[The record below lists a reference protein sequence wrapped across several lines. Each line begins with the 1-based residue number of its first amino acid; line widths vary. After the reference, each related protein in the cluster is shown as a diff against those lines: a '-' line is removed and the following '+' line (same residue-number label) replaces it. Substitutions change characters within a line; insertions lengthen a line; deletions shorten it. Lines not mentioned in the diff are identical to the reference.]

1 MPQFSANIS
10 TLFCE
15 LPFLDRMA
23 AARKAGFRA
32 VEMQF
37 PYEIP
42 LEKWMDKR
50 RRTKMRVVLINVP
63 AGDLLSGGPGLA
75 AVPGRETEYR
85 AAVQECARYAKG
97 LSVNVVNVLAGAPSP
112 DMDRARCMACF
123 VDNLHHTA
131 EVMADIGVGVV
142 TEPINTRARAGSL
155 VSTTAEGLQA
165 IDWASHK
172 NLSLQ
177 YDLFHAQIME
187 GDLMQTLETNLAR
200 IGHIQFAD
208 APARNEPGT
217 GEINF
222 VNIFAAIDRMGY
234 QGWLGAEYTPRTTT
248 LESLS
253 WFQPYKRSQLI

>member
-1 MPQFSANIS
+1 LPQFSANIS

-42 LEKWMDKR
+42 LEQWMEKR
-50 RRTKMRVVLINVP
+50 RRNKMRIILINVP

-75 AVPGRETEYR
+75 AMPERKAEFR
-85 AAVQECARYAKG
+85 DAVQECARYAKS
-97 LSVNVVNVLAGAPSP
+97 LSVNVVNVLAGAPP
-112 DMDRARCMACF
+112 ADLDRARCMACF
-123 VDNLHHTA
+123 VDNLHHAA

-142 TEPINTRARAGSL
+142 MEPINTRARAASL
-155 VSTTAEGLQA
+155 ISTTAEGLQA
-165 IDWASHK
+165 IDWASHA

-187 GDLMQTLETNLAR
+187 GDLMQTLEENIAR

-208 APARNEPGT
+208 VPARSEPGT

-222 VNIFAAIDRMGY
+222 TNIFEAIDRMGY
-234 QGWLGAEYTPRTTT
+234 KGWLGAEYIPSTTT
-248 LESLS
+248 AESLS
-253 WFQPYKRSQLI
+253 WFQPFRRSQLV